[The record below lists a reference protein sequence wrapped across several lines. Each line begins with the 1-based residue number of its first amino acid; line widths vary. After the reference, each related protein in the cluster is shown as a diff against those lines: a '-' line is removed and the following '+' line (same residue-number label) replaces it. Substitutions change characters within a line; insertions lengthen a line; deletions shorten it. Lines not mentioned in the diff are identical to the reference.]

1 MEDRCWDRLG
11 IDPTADT
18 AAIKKAYARQLKFN
32 KPDKNPEGFRDL
44 RAAYEQALDESYWY
58 EEDGEDSL
66 EGDFVEQD
74 STEEALSDTTNI
86 ISVERA
92 AEDYSSIDWYNNTP
106 IDDTYYDN
114 EDDAANA
121 DAENEQSAESEVDLD
136 EAEVVHFFFESSPW
150 TEEWEQAVENTDA
163 DPNSGDERLQA
174 LLQTQLDI
182 PRSLD
187 EQKDFEE
194 ALLVWFTEQP
204 SIFAASYDLAKTHF
218 RWDKRLEHWSRNDYP
233 WYRLESLDE
242 RYQHVSYF
250 QSPTAFRRFLTQH
263 FPTVASYF
271 PLENLNETKDN
282 EKTQELVRV
291 KRSSIFRQLF
301 FPFRVIE
308 LAQELKTLD
317 TELNYHI
324 YEHPAASE
332 LEMTN
337 MNSDGEAFSARYW
350 QQESPLKTLND
361 WILKRFIE
369 FEDFGLIAIIIAV
382 VLIFFSIL
390 SEKPWL
396 SFYYDGIGVFAAVSL
411 YYVFW
416 QLQLRLFATPDKF
429 VSYEP
434 WATGWRNASILLF
447 ILGYISWLDISKLD
461 SIGMPTSPVYFLTHL
476 AGASLFAANSIR
488 QSNFVVKAVSWH
500 ASVLLLIVA
509 VFIPLFVLTKRQS
522 LQNIPDIFH
531 ISPLF
536 WLLLAAPA
544 FLINLG
550 DTYVRLEWLAKAS
563 YKLIK
568 VWNILTLMGSLLLFI
583 YCADIL
589 PKIDFGFTAIAIAS
603 IIIIM
608 ALSKSMILNSYDD
621 I

>member
-11 IDPTADT
+11 IDPTADI
-18 AAIKKAYARQLKFN
+18 AAIKKAYAKQLKFN

-58 EEDGEDSL
+58 EDD
-66 EGDFVEQD
+66 DFVEGD
-74 STEEALSDTTNI
+74 L
-86 ISVERA
+86 VEDA
-92 AEDYSSIDWYNNTP
+92 SSATMDDNNLIFVEGDIEGNSPVDWYDDTP
-106 IDDTYYDN
+106 IDDIYYDN
-114 EDDAANA
+114 EDNAAN
-121 DAENEQSAESEVDLD
+121 EESAESEVDLD
-136 EAEVVHFFFESSPW
+136 EAEVVPFFFEYSPW
-150 TEEWEQAVENTDA
+150 TEEWERAVEDTDA
-163 DPNSGDERLQA
+163 TSDNSDEHLQV
-174 LLQTQLDI
+174 LLQSQLDT

-194 ALLVWFTEQP
+194 ALLVWFSEKP
-204 SIFAASYDLAKTHF
+204 SIFVLSYQLVRSHF

-233 WYRLESLDE
+233 WYILESLDE

-250 QSPTAFRRFLTQH
+250 QSPTAFRGFLTQH
-263 FPTVASYF
+263 FSTVASYF
-271 PLENLNETKDN
+271 PLENSDETKDN
-282 EKTQELVRV
+282 EEIQKLVRV
-291 KRSSIFRQLF
+291 KRSAIFRQLF

-317 TELNYHI
+317 AELDYHI
-324 YEHPAASE
+324 HEHPAASE
-332 LEMTN
+332 ADGTN
-337 MNSDGEAFSARYW
+337 TENNNAFTARYW

-361 WILKRFIE
+361 WVLNRFIE
-369 FEDFGLIAIIIAV
+369 FEDFGLIAIIVAV
-382 VLIFFSIL
+382 VLTMFSL
-390 SEKPWL
+390 LFDKSWL
-396 SFYYDGIGVFAAVSL
+396 SFYYDGIGVFVVVSL
-411 YYVFW
+411 YYLFW
-416 QLQLRLFATPDKF
+416 QLQLRLFSTPDKF

-461 SIGMPTSPVYFLTHL
+461 SISMPTSPVYFLTHL
-476 AGASLFAANSIR
+476 AGASLFTANSIR

-500 ASVLLLIVA
+500 ASVLLLLVA
-509 VFIPLFVLTKRQS
+509 VFIPLFVLTKGQS
-522 LQNIPDIFH
+522 LQNTPNIFH

-550 DTYVRLEWLAKAS
+550 DTYVRLEWLANAS

-568 VWNILTLMGSLLLFI
+568 VWNILTLMGSLLLFT

-589 PKIDFGFTAIAIAS
+589 PKMDFGFTAITIAS

>member
-58 EEDGEDSL
+58 VDD
-66 EGDFVEQD
+66 DFVED
-74 STEEALSDTTNI
+74 DFVEEVHLVTTDATNV
-86 ISVERA
+86 ISVEDA
-92 AEDYSSIDWYNNTP
+92 VEDDSPIDWYNNTP
-106 IDDTYYDN
+106 IDDTYDDN
-114 EDDAANA
+114 GDNA
-121 DAENEQSAESEVDLD
+121 TNAENEQSAESEVDL
-136 EAEVVHFFFESSPW
+136 EETEVVHFFFEPSPW
-150 TEEWEQAVENTDA
+150 TEEWERAVEDTDA
-163 DPNSGDERLQA
+163 APNSGDERLQA
-174 LLQTQLDI
+174 LLQTQLNT

-250 QSPTAFRRFLTQH
+250 QSSTAFRRFLTQH

-324 YEHPAASE
+324 YEHPAASQ
-332 LEMTN
+332 LALTDTDV
-337 MNSDGEAFSARYW
+337 NSDTLSARYW
-350 QQESPLKTLND
+350 RQDSALNLLYD
-361 WILKRFIE
+361 WILNRFIK
-369 FEDFGLIAIIIAV
+369 FEDFGLIALTIAAA
-382 VLIFFSIL
+382 LTFFSLL

-396 SFYYDGIGVFAAVSL
+396 SFYHDGIGVFVVVSL
-411 YYVFW
+411 YYLFW
-416 QLQLRLFATPDKF
+416 QLQLRLFATPEKF

-434 WATGWRNASILLF
+434 WANGWRNASILLF

-461 SIGMPTSPVYFLTHL
+461 SIGIPTSPVYFLTHL

-500 ASVLLLIVA
+500 AGVLILVLA
-509 VFIPLFVLTKRQS
+509 VFIPLFVMTLEQPPY
-522 LQNIPDIFH
+522 NILIVLP

-544 FLINLG
+544 FLIRLSETYPRLG
-550 DTYVRLEWLAKAS
+550 WLDNVGYTLLTIWHWLMLVGGA
-563 YKLIK
+563 
-568 VWNILTLMGSLLLFI
+568 ILLI
-583 YCADIL
+583 YCANTL
-589 PKIDFGFTAIAIAS
+589 PKMDFGFTAITIFLIA
-603 IIIIM
+603 IIM
-608 ALSKSMILNSYDD
+608 TLNIAVILDAFKEES
-621 I
+621 

>member
-58 EEDGEDSL
+58 VDD
-66 EGDFVEQD
+66 DFVED
-74 STEEALSDTTNI
+74 DFVEEAHLVTTDATKV
-86 ISVERA
+86 ISVEDDV
-92 AEDYSSIDWYNNTP
+92 EDDSPIDWYNNTP
-106 IDDTYYDN
+106 IDDTYDDN
-114 EDDAANA
+114 GDNA
-121 DAENEQSAESEVDLD
+121 TNAENEKSAESEVDLE

-150 TEEWEQAVENTDA
+150 TEEWERAVEDTDA
-163 DPNSGDERLQA
+163 APDSGDERLQA
-174 LLQTQLDI
+174 LLQTQLNT

-242 RYQHVSYF
+242 RYRHVSYF
-250 QSPTAFRRFLTQH
+250 QSSTAFRRFLTQH

-324 YEHPAASE
+324 YEHPAASQ
-332 LEMTN
+332 LALTDTDV
-337 MNSDGEAFSARYW
+337 NSDTLSARYW
-350 QQESPLKTLND
+350 RQDSALNLLYD
-361 WILKRFIE
+361 WILNRFIK
-369 FEDFGLIAIIIAV
+369 FEDFGLIALTIAAA
-382 VLIFFSIL
+382 LTFFSLL

-396 SFYYDGIGVFAAVSL
+396 SFYYDGIGVFVVVSL
-411 YYVFW
+411 YYLFW
-416 QLQLRLFATPDKF
+416 QLQLRLFATPEKF

-434 WATGWRNASILLF
+434 WANGWRNASILLF

-461 SIGMPTSPVYFLTHL
+461 SIGIPTSPVYFLTHL

-500 ASVLLLIVA
+500 DGLLLLVVA
-509 VFIPLFVLTKRQS
+509 VFIPLFIFKMGQS
-522 LQNIPDIFH
+522 SQDLPDILN
-531 ISPLF
+531 ISPLI
-536 WLLLAAPA
+536 WLLLAIPT

-550 DTYVRLEWLAKAS
+550 NTYPQLEWLANAS
-563 YKLIK
+563 YKLFK
-568 VWNILTLMGSLLLFI
+568 VWNILTLMGSLLLVAHF
-583 YCADIL
+583 ADAL
-589 PKIDFGFTAIAIAS
+589 LEMDYGFTATTIMLITVV
-603 IIIIM
+603 M
-608 ALSKSMILNSYDD
+608 ALNKSMILNAFKEEG
-621 I
+621 

>member
-18 AAIKKAYARQLKFN
+18 AAIKKAYAKQLKFN

-58 EEDGEDSL
+58 EDD
-66 EGDFVEQD
+66 DFVE
-74 STEEALSDTTNI
+74 SDLVEDASSMTMNDNNL
-86 ISVERA
+86 ISVEGDI
-92 AEDYSSIDWYNNTP
+92 EGNSPVDWYDDTP

-114 EDDAANA
+114 EDNAAN
-121 DAENEQSAESEVDLD
+121 AENEQSAESEVDLD
-136 EAEVVHFFFESSPW
+136 EAEVVPFFFEYSPW
-150 TEEWEQAVENTDA
+150 TEEWERAVEETDA
-163 DPNSGDERLQA
+163 TSDDGDQRLQV
-174 LLQTQLDI
+174 LLQSQLDT

-194 ALLVWFTEQP
+194 ALLVWFAEKP
-204 SIFAASYDLAKTHF
+204 SIFVISYQLVRTHF

-233 WYRLESLDE
+233 WYMLESLDE

-250 QSPTAFRRFLTQH
+250 QSPTAFRGFLTQH
-263 FPTVASYF
+263 FPTVANYF
-271 PLENLNETKDN
+271 PLESSDETKDN
-282 EKTQELVRV
+282 EEIQKLVRV

-317 TELNYHI
+317 AELDYHI
-324 YEHPAASE
+324 HEHLEASE
-332 LEMTN
+332 LGRTN
-337 MNSDGEAFSARYW
+337 IDNNNAFTARYW
-350 QQESPLKTLND
+350 QQDSPLKPFND
-361 WILKRFIE
+361 WILNRFIE
-369 FEDFGLIAIIIAV
+369 FEDFGLIALIVAV
-382 VLIFFSIL
+382 TLAFFSLL
-390 SEKPWL
+390 SDKPWL
-396 SFYYDGIGVFAAVSL
+396 SFYYDGIGVFVVVSL
-411 YYVFW
+411 YYLFW

-500 ASVLLLIVA
+500 DGILLLVVA
-509 VFIPLFVLTKRQS
+509 VLVPLFIFKIGESSQDLP
-522 LQNIPDIFH
+522 NILN
-531 ISPLF
+531 ISPLI
-536 WLLLAAPA
+536 WLLLAIPT

-550 DTYVRLEWLAKAS
+550 NTYPQLEWLANAS

-568 VWNILTLMGSLLLFI
+568 VWNILTLMGSLLLVANF
-583 YCADIL
+583 ADAL
-589 PKIDFGFTAIAIAS
+589 LEMDYGFTATTIMLITVV
-603 IIIIM
+603 M
-608 ALSKSMILNSYDD
+608 ALNKSMILNAFKEES
-621 I
+621 

>member
-58 EEDGEDSL
+58 VDD
-66 EGDFVEQD
+66 DFVED
-74 STEEALSDTTNI
+74 DFVEEAHLVTTDATNV
-86 ISVERA
+86 ISVE
-92 AEDYSSIDWYNNTP
+92 DDSPIDWYNNTP
-106 IDDTYYDN
+106 IDDTYDDN
-114 EDDAANA
+114 GDNA
-121 DAENEQSAESEVDLD
+121 TNAENEQSAESEVDLE

-150 TEEWEQAVENTDA
+150 TEEWERAVEDTDA
-163 DPNSGDERLQA
+163 APDSGDERLQT
-174 LLQTQLDI
+174 LLQTQLNT

-350 QQESPLKTLND
+350 QQESALKTLND
-361 WILKRFIE
+361 WILNRFIK
-369 FEDFGLIAIIIAV
+369 FEDFGLIALTIAAA
-382 VLIFFSIL
+382 LTFFSLL

-396 SFYYDGIGVFAAVSL
+396 SFYYDGIGVFVVVSL
-411 YYVFW
+411 YYLFW

-434 WATGWRNASILLF
+434 WATGWRNASTLLF
-447 ILGYISWLDISKLD
+447 ILGYISWLDISKLH

-500 ASVLLLIVA
+500 DGILLLVVA
-509 VFIPLFVLTKRQS
+509 VFVPLFIFKIGETSQDLP
-522 LQNIPDIFH
+522 NILN
-531 ISPLF
+531 ISPLI
-536 WLLLAAPA
+536 WLLLAIPT
-544 FLINLG
+544 FFINVG
-550 DTYVRLEWLAKAS
+550 NTYSQLEWLANAS
-563 YKLIK
+563 HKLFK
-568 VWNILTLMGSLLLFI
+568 VWNILTLMGSLLLVAHF
-583 YCADIL
+583 ADAL
-589 PKIDFGFTAIAIAS
+589 LEIDYGFTATTIMLITVV
-603 IIIIM
+603 M
-608 ALSKSMILNSYDD
+608 ALNKSMILNNYDD